1 MRLWS
6 ISPEYLDTKGLL
18 ALWREG
24 LLARNVLSGKTIG
37 YKSHP
42 QLERFKNYINPI
54 EALDAFLT
62 YVYLEAEKR
71 GYNFNK
77 SKINFS
83 KKERLIK
90 VKSGQ
95 IQYEFN
101 HLLNKLKNR
110 DIKRYNLI
118 KNIGFENIKTNPI
131 FEVYDSNEIEKWEK
145 I

>member
-6 ISPEYLDTKGLL
+6 ISPEYLDAKGLV

-24 LLARNVLSGKTIG
+24 LLARNVLLEKTIG

-42 QLERFKNYINPI
+42 QLERFKNYISPI
-54 EALDAFLT
+54 EAIDAFLS

-77 SKINFS
+77 NKINFS

-110 DIKRYNLI
+110 DVKRYNLI
-118 KNIGFENIKTNPI
+118 KNIGFENIKTNPV

>member
-24 LLARNVLSGKTIG
+24 LLARNVLLGKTVG
-37 YKSHP
+37 YKFHP

>member
-6 ISPEYLDTKGLL
+6 ISPEYLDTKGLV

-37 YKSHP
+37 YKFHP

-54 EALDAFLT
+54 EALDTFLS

-77 SKINFS
+77 TKINFS

-95 IQYEFN
+95 IKYEFN

-110 DIKRYNLI
+110 DIKIYNLI
-118 KNIGFENIKTNPI
+118 KNIRFENIKTNPV